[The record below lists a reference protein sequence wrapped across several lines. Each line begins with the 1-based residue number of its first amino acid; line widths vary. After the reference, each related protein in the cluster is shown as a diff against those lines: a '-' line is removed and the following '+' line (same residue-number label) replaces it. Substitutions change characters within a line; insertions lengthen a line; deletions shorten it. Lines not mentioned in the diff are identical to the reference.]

1 MSTKEKILE
10 KALTL
15 FAENGYNGT
24 SMEQIAQNVGIKAPS
39 LYKHFKGKEDILNSL
54 IEVAEARYEE
64 NFGSDKN
71 IGKIPDSIDE
81 FIHETVEKIRF
92 TMNDPMIQ
100 KMRIF
105 LVQEQFRN
113 ERLAE
118 ITTRHQI
125 GGVQKM
131 YQAIIE
137 GMMQKGILAKGDSAL
152 LALELTAPVVIL
164 LSKVDRQPNSKKE
177 SLKII
182 RKHLQHFFETYK
194 KWIARLPLCS
204 CWCPLTEKSAQV
216 LRTRWT

>member
-1 MSTKEKILE
+1 MTTKEKILE

-15 FAENGYNGT
+15 FAENGYSGT
-24 SMEQIAQNVGIKAPS
+24 SMELIAQNVGIKAPS

-54 IEVAEARYEE
+54 IDLAESRYEE

-71 IGKIPDSIDE
+71 FGKIPDSIDE

-92 TMNDPMIQ
+92 TMSDPLIR

-118 ITTRHQI
+118 VTTRHQMD
-125 GGVQKM
+125 GVQKM

-137 GMMQKGILAKGDSAL
+137 GMMQKEILAKGDSAL
-152 LALELTAPVVIL
+152 LALEITAPVAL
-164 LSKVDRQPNSKKE
+164 LISKVDRLPDCKKE
-177 SLKII
+177 SLKTI

-194 KWIARLPLCS
+194 K
-204 CWCPLTEKSAQV
+204 
-216 LRTRWT
+216 

>member
-10 KALTL
+10 TALTL
-15 FAENGYNGT
+15 FAENGFDGT

-54 IEVAEARYEE
+54 IDTVEARYEE
-64 NFGSDKN
+64 NFGSDKK
-71 IGKIPDSIDE
+71 IGKLPENIDE
-81 FIHETVEKIRF
+81 FIHATTEKIRF
-92 TMNDPMIQ
+92 TINDPIIR

-118 ITTRHQI
+118 ITTHHQI
-125 GGVQKM
+125 DGIQKM
-131 YQAIIE
+131 YQKIIE
-137 GMMQKGILAKGDSAL
+137 KMMNKGLLAQGDPAL
-152 LALELTAPVVIL
+152 LALELTAPVVVLI
-164 LSKVDRQPNSKKE
+164 SKVDRQPNSKKE

-194 KWIARLPLCS
+194 K
-204 CWCPLTEKSAQV
+204 
-216 LRTRWT
+216 

>member
-15 FAENGYNGT
+15 FAENGFNGT
-24 SMEQIAQNVGIKAPS
+24 SVEQIAQNVGIKAPS

-54 IEVAEARYEE
+54 IDLAESRYEE

-92 TMNDPMIQ
+92 TMTDPLIR

-113 ERLAE
+113 EHLAE
-118 ITTRHQI
+118 ITTRHQMD
-125 GGVQKM
+125 GVQKM
-131 YQAIIE
+131 YQTIIE
-137 GMMQKGILAKGDSAL
+137 GMMQKGILAKGNSAL
-152 LALELTAPVVIL
+152 LALQITAPVVIL

-194 KWIARLPLCS
+194 K
-204 CWCPLTEKSAQV
+204 
-216 LRTRWT
+216 

>member
-10 KALTL
+10 TALTL
-15 FAENGYNGT
+15 FAKNGYDGT
-24 SMEQIAQNVGIKAPS
+24 SVEQIAQDVGIKAPS

-54 IEVAEARYEE
+54 IDTAENRYEE

-71 IGKIPDSIDE
+71 IGKIPNSIDE

-92 TMNDPMIQ
+92 TMSDPMIR

-125 GGVQKM
+125 EGIQKM
-131 YQAIIE
+131 YQR
-137 GMMQKGILAKGDSAL
+137 ILETLMAAGVIVKDDPEM
-152 LALELTAPVVIL
+152 LATEITAPVALWI
-164 LSKVDRQPNSKKE
+164 SKVDRQPKCEKE
-177 SLKII
+177 ALKFIE
-182 RKHLQHFFETYK
+182 KHLQHFFKTY
-194 KWIARLPLCS
+194 ANGNR
-204 CWCPLTEKSAQV
+204 
-216 LRTRWT
+216 

>member
-10 KALTL
+10 TSLTL

-24 SMEQIAQNVGIKAPS
+24 SVEQIAQNVGIKAPS

-54 IEVAEARYEE
+54 IELAETRYEE

-71 IGKIPDSIDE
+71 LGKIPDSIDE
-81 FIHETVEKIRF
+81 FIHETVKKIRF
-92 TMNDPMIQ
+92 TMTDQLIR

-118 ITTRHQI
+118 ITTRHQMD
-125 GGVQKM
+125 GVQKM
-131 YQAIIE
+131 YQAIID

-152 LALELTAPVVIL
+152 LALEITAPVVL
-164 LSKVDRQPNSKKE
+164 LISKVDRQPNCKKE

-182 RKHLQHFFETYK
+182 RKHLEHFFETYK
-194 KWIARLPLCS
+194 KDGN
-204 CWCPLTEKSAQV
+204 E
-216 LRTRWT
+216 

>member
-10 KALTL
+10 TALTL
-15 FAENGYNGT
+15 FAENGFNGT
-24 SMEQIAQNVGIKAPS
+24 SVEQIAQNVGIKAPS
-39 LYKHFKGKEDILNSL
+39 LYKHFKGKEDILNTL
-54 IEVAEARYEE
+54 IDIAEARYEE
-64 NFGSDKN
+64 NFGSDKK

-92 TMNDPMIQ
+92 TMCDPLIRR
-100 KMRIF
+100 MRIF

-125 GGVQKM
+125 EGIQKM

-137 GMMQKGILAKGDSAL
+137 GMMQKGLLAKGDSAL
-152 LALELTAPVVIL
+152 LALEITAPVVIL

-194 KWIARLPLCS
+194 K
-204 CWCPLTEKSAQV
+204 
-216 LRTRWT
+216 

>member
-1 MSTKEKILE
+1 
-10 KALTL
+10 
-15 FAENGYNGT
+15 
-24 SMEQIAQNVGIKAPS
+24 MEQIAQNVGIKAPS

-54 IEVAEARYEE
+54 IDTAEARYEE
-64 NFGSDKN
+64 NFGSDKK

-92 TMNDPMIQ
+92 TISDPMIR

-194 KWIARLPLCS
+194 K
-204 CWCPLTEKSAQV
+204 
-216 LRTRWT
+216 